1 MAAYKSVNR
10 LTSTQAAYIAG
21 LVDADGSISLTRR
34 HRNENRQLVLS
45 ISNTDFDLLRQVSML
60 VGAGRITKKR
70 TYSQRHT
77 PSGEY
82 KIENRQALELIRQ
95 LAPHLLTYKAL
106 RADLVILHY
115 VRLTPRNGRYTDEVS
130 QERARFVQEFLSL
143 NPSHQ

>member
-10 LTSTQAAYIAG
+10 LTSTVAAYVAG

-45 ISNTDFDLLRQVSML
+45 ISNTDFNLLRQVNLL

-70 TYSQRHT
+70 TYSHRHK

-95 LAPHLLTYKAL
+95 LAPHLLTYKSL
-106 RADLVILHY
+106 RADLVLSDY
-115 VRLTPRNGRYTDEVS
+115 VRLTPRNGRYTNDII
-130 QERARFVQEFLSL
+130 QERAKFVQDFLSL

>member
-34 HRNENRQLVLS
+34 HRNENRQLALS
-45 ISNTDFDLLRQVSML
+45 ISNTDFDLLRQVNMM

-70 TYSQRHT
+70 TYSQHHT

-95 LAPHLLTYKAL
+95 MAPHLLTYKAL
-106 RADLVILHY
+106 RAKLALSDY
-115 VRLTPRNGRYTDEVS
+115 VRLTPRNGRYTQDIA
-130 QERARFVQEFLSL
+130 QERRKFVQKFLAL
-143 NPSHQ
+143 NPSRK

>member
-1 MAAYKSVNR
+1 MAYKSVNR
-10 LTSTQAAYIAG
+10 LTSTQAAYVAG

-45 ISNTDFDLLRQVSML
+45 ISNTDFDLLRHVNII

-95 LAPHLLTYKAL
+95 MAPHLRTYKAR
-106 RADLVILHY
+106 RADLVLSDY
-115 VRLTPRNGRYTDEVS
+115 VRLTPRNGHYTKVIA
-130 QERARFVQEFLSL
+130 QKRGKFVQEFLAL
-143 NPSHQ
+143 NPSRQ